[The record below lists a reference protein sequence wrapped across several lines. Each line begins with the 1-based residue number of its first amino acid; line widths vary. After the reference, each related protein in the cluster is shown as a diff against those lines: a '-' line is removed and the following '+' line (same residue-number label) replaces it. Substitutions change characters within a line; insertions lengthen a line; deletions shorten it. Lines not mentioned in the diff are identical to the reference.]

1 MIHVAPMPDNPPF
14 RNGFTAFQVELSARD
29 IVLGWGGDVRDVLT
43 GREARWRVCPAV
55 GDGAK
60 NIVSDAVSLKSFPV
74 ISADVRWLD

>member
-1 MIHVAPMPDNPPF
+1 
-14 RNGFTAFQVELSARD
+14 
-29 IVLGWGGDVRDVLT
+29 LGWGGDVRDVLT
-43 GREARWRVCPAV
+43 DREARWRVCPAV